1 MALVDIYVDLEA
13 EGYQYVFATLGK
25 LSKQAR
31 IAVRR
36 AVNET
41 AKDAKKQDDRLTKR
55 TYTAK
60 GDIHAL
66 KMTRASVGNLTAIL
80 RDSGSNISMTHFNHY
95 AGKGRVS
102 AVINRTHGRRTLGKY
117 GNPAFFGKI
126 GHGKNTGT
134 GIAVRLGKSRTPIE
148 KMASI
153 SSPVMHGNDGTWG
166 TIEPEVRQML
176 HENVEKELER
186 ILG

>member
-1 MALVDIYVDLEA
+1 MALVEIMIELDDELEYVR
-13 EGYQYVFATLGK
+13 QRLGDMQK
-25 LSKQAR
+25 
-31 IAVRR
+31 R
-36 AVNET
+36 APMVIRTAINKT
-41 AKDAKKQDDRLTKR
+41 AKAAKKQDDSLTKR

-66 KMTRASVGNLTAIL
+66 KMTSASVGNLTAIL

-102 AVINRTHGRRTLGKY
+102 AVINTTHGRRTLGKY
-117 GNPAFFGKI
+117 GNKAFSNGLAN
-126 GHGKNTGT
+126 GGS
-134 GIAVRLGKSRTPIE
+134 GIAVRLGKSRLPIE

-176 HENVEKELER
+176 HENIEKELER